1 MFRVL
6 QHHVQQRTDTRRAG
20 SDDENGIFFLDFRD
34 SCRPEAGCKYISGE
48 QSLLVRDTVRDS
60 VEPLV
65 RIRDADEFCLTSVD
79 AAAECPA
86 SVRGLAVVDIAVL
99 DVQVAGADACL
110 GVCFHLIF
118 VEYKYLRSVAG
129 YLYFKA
135 LSIMA

>member
-1 MFRVL
+1 MNPV
-6 QHHVQQRTDTRRAG
+6 
-20 SDDENGIFFLDFRD
+20 E
-34 SCRPEAGCKYISGE
+34 
-48 QSLLVRDTVRDS
+48 SLVG
-60 VEPLV
+60 
-65 RIRDADEFCLTSVD
+65 IRDADEFRLISVD

-99 DVQVAGADACL
+99 DMQVAGADACL